1 MSDLKQRFKHAD
13 PAVLWLLSGIS
24 FILAPHV
31 IYQSFLL
38 LMFIGCLL
46 FWRLSIEL
54 KYVRQPPSWL
64 ATLLAIA
71 TFVGITYGY
80 QTIFGRD
87 AGVALLITM
96 LCLKLMEMGT
106 PRDFLVAVF
115 LGYFVVITGFLFN
128 QSVTIGLLMT
138 TAVFLLTTSLIAYHR
153 TERSFGSQYKSA
165 RLGINLLFQAIPLT
179 LLLFLLFPRV
189 SGPLWGLPEQGTS
202 AATGLSSSMSPGQI
216 TELAFDESV
225 AFRVEF
231 EDKIP
236 DPSKLYWR
244 GPVFTYYDGFMWQEL
259 ANNSRK
265 FFGDQWVTEL
275 PPVPQVKTK
284 DGIQYSVIL
293 EPHNAN
299 WLLALDLPTLYPAGS
314 YLTQNYELLSDEPV
328 KKLLRYRV
336 TSHLNYKLGAEGP
349 PPNRVYRQIPQ
360 FVGPKARQLVLDL
373 QDQIR
378 ENLPYDQQMV
388 ELVLNHFRS
397 KPFYY
402 TRNPPPMLD
411 RPIDQFLFEERRGF
425 CEHYA
430 SAFVVLMRAAGI
442 PARIVT
448 GYMGGELNTIGNYF
462 IVRQSDAHAWSEVW
476 LENKGWV
483 RFDPTA
489 VIPPGRVEQAQYRDR
504 FRRSNANDSL
514 SESWFA
520 DSIQKI
526 KFIWDNANHSWNDW
540 IVGYNPKKQQSFFNS
555 LGLSNFSWSS
565 LVFILFGGL
574 ALFILVIALY
584 LSGHRIRKPNQ
595 AHLLFRRFCKKLA
608 RKGFRYSPSETA
620 RTFAQRVAEKRSD
633 IAKQVE
639 EIAELYNQ
647 IRYAKAP
654 SQQSLQVLEQRV
666 KQFKP

>member
-1 MSDLKQRFKHAD
+1 MNDLKQRFKQAD
-13 PAVLWLLSGIS
+13 PAVLWLLLGIS
-24 FILAPHV
+24 FILGPHV
-31 IYQSFLL
+31 VYQSYLL
-38 LMFIGCLL
+38 IAFIGCLL

-54 KYVRQPPSWL
+54 KYTKQPPSWF

-96 LCLKLMEMGT
+96 LCLKLLEMGT

-128 QSVTIGLLMT
+128 QSVLIGLLMT
-138 TAVFLLTTSLIAYHR
+138 TAVFLLTTSLVAYHR
-153 TERSFGSQYKSA
+153 TERDFGSQYKSA

-189 SGPLWGLPEQGTS
+189 SGPLWGLPEQGSS
-202 AATGLSSSMSPGQI
+202 ASTGLSSSMAPGQI
-216 TELAFDESV
+216 TELAFDNSV

-231 EDKIP
+231 DDTIP
-236 DPSKLYWR
+236 DASKLYWR

-259 ANNSRK
+259 TNNSRK
-265 FFGDQWVTEL
+265 FFGEQWVTEL
-275 PPVPQVKTK
+275 PPVPQVKMK
-284 DGIQYSVIL
+284 DGIEYSVML
-293 EPHNAN
+293 EPNNAN
-299 WLLALDLPTLYPAGS
+299 WLLALDLPTIYPPTA
-314 YLTQNYELLSDEPV
+314 YLTQNYELISDEPV
-328 KKLLRYRV
+328 RKLMRYRV
-336 TSHLNYKLGAEGP
+336 TSNLEYKLNANEP
-349 PPNRVYRQIPQ
+349 PQNRVYRQIPQ
-360 FVGPKARQLVLDL
+360 FVGPKARELVLDL

-388 ELVLNHFRS
+388 DLVLNHFRS
-397 KPFYY
+397 EPFFY
-402 TRNPPPMLD
+402 TRKPPAMLD

-442 PARIVT
+442 PSRVVT

-483 RFDPTA
+483 RIDPTA
-489 VIPPGRVEQAQYRDR
+489 VIPPARVEQAQFRDR
-504 FRRSNANDSL
+504 FSRSTSNDSL
-514 SESWFA
+514 SDSWLA
-520 DSIQKI
+520 GSMQKI
-526 KFIWDNANHSWNDW
+526 KFLWDNVNHSWNDW
-540 IVGYNPKKQQSFFNS
+540 VVGYNPNKQQSFLGS

-574 ALFILVIALY
+574 TLLITVIALH
-584 LSGHRIRKPNQ
+584 LSGRSIRKPNQ
-595 AHLLFRRFCKKLA
+595 ANLLFRRFCKKLA

-620 RTFAQRVAEKRSD
+620 RKFALRVTEKRSD
-633 IAKQVE
+633 IAVQVK
-639 EIAELYNQ
+639 EITELYNQ
-647 IRYAKAP
+647 IRYSKSP
-654 SQQSLQVLEQRV
+654 PLQSLQLLEQRI

>member
-1 MSDLKQRFKHAD
+1 MNDFKQRFKQAD
-13 PAVLWLLSGIS
+13 PAVLWLLLGIS

-31 IYQSFLL
+31 VYQSPLL

-46 FWRLSIEL
+46 FWRLSVEL
-54 KYVRQPPSWL
+54 KYVRQPPPWF
-64 ATLLAIA
+64 ATLLAVT

-128 QSVTIGLLMT
+128 QSVIIGLLMT
-138 TAVFLLTTSLIAYHR
+138 TAVFLLTTSLVAYHR
-153 TERSFGSQYKSA
+153 IDRSFNSQYKSA

-179 LLLFLLFPRV
+179 ILLFLLFPRV
-189 SGPLWGLPEQGTS
+189 SGPLWGLPEQGSTAS
-202 AATGLSSSMSPGQI
+202 TGLSSSMSPGQI

-231 EDKIP
+231 EGEVP

-265 FFGDQWVTEL
+265 FFGEQWVTEL
-275 PPVPQVKTK
+275 PPVPRVKLSE
-284 DGIQYSVIL
+284 GIQYSVIL
-293 EPHNAN
+293 EPHNSN
-299 WLLALDLPTLYPAGS
+299 WLLALDLPTLYPPNA

-328 KKLLRYRV
+328 KKLTRYRV
-336 TSHLNYKLGAEGP
+336 TSNLDYKLSASEP
-349 PPNRVYRQIPQ
+349 PQNRVYKQIPQ
-360 FVGPKARQLVLDL
+360 FVGPKARELVQDL
-373 QDQIR
+373 QDKVR

-388 ELVLNHFRS
+388 ELVLNHFRGE
-397 KPFYY
+397 PFYY
-402 TRNPPPMLD
+402 TRNPPAMLD
-411 RPIDQFLFEERRGF
+411 RPIDRFLFEERRGF

-476 LENKGWV
+476 LEGKGWV

-489 VIPPGRVEQAQYRDR
+489 VIPPNRVEQSQFRDR
-504 FRRSNANDSL
+504 FRRSSAEGMLAEN
-514 SESWFA
+514 WFA
-520 DSIQKI
+520 GSLQKI
-526 KFIWDNANHSWNDW
+526 RFLWDNVNHSWNDW
-540 IVGYNPKKQQSFFNS
+540 IVGYNPKKQRSFFDS
-555 LGLSNFSWSS
+555 LGLSKFSWSS
-565 LVFILFGGL
+565 LIFILFGGL
-574 ALFILVIALY
+574 TLVILAIAIY
-584 LSGHRIRKPNQ
+584 LSGHTIRKPNQ
-595 AHLLFRRFCKKLA
+595 AHILFRRFCKKLA
-608 RKGFRYSPSETA
+608 RKGFRYTPSETA
-620 RTFAQRVAEKRSD
+620 RAFAQRVANKRRD
-633 IAKQVE
+633 IAAQVE
-639 EIAELYNQ
+639 EITELYNQ
-647 IRYAKAP
+647 VRYAKAP
-654 SQQSLQVLEQRV
+654 SHQSLQVLEQRI